1 MKIEP
6 NTTIVDVSLNLSG
19 SITGIPAALDQLPVG
34 DRIGF
39 DDLPD
44 LGEDVEDIGQT
55 WTPDLVGRQLDI
67 ELPLYDTL
75 GQEKQ
80 PYSTNLVKMKSVVT
94 DGEGWVQP
102 ITEGR
107 PFSSLKAGEKVDLP
121 HLSLLGRGDNMRF
134 AGEVGRVYGIGFS
147 QNKNDTFVNA
157 QLSFVYVVSSE
168 DSDGTLLMN
177 LAGNVIPVFSHVTE
191 DGVTRLV
198 KWFEAAYMMFQDLYV
213 VFDTTGAVEPPAPA
227 EAGKWSFDN
236 LLIDNL
242 ETSVLDE
249 NWQSAPIDFGVPSWD
264 DLYEFLILSTRLSVD
279 LKGTFNER
287 HITQPVQGIKGVF
300 DAYFINFVAEGSEYN
315 YSQSDNAMYVVYIR
329 EIYPVDYILNNW
341 QTAAKRVV
349 GKWISHKGV
358 TAYDSS
364 INLSAWS
371 ANSYKFSPEPESAY
385 MRVITRYRY
394 VLHPY
399 TTIFEGAGKTFKA
412 LNLRIFGMSKKTKF
426 NGKVGHMYG
435 FTLGLGS
442 GASFGSGEAITFA
455 YLVTSE
461 DGDGIAI
468 YNKTGMYSALYTDVM
483 VNGKQERKSWG
494 EHMDLSS
501 ITTYQIVYDPTGAIE
516 KPPTPV
522 WGRWGWE
529 SVCVFDDTTYPNDI
543 SGPDMG
549 YPVMFNAPT
558 YEVLSQF
565 LLASRLMSVDK
576 TAGNTE
582 QITIDQVLNKLG
594 SVKLQSLVVA
604 REGTNF
610 LAQNGSWVFCQN
622 TASGQQLMVDLSTA
636 EASKIG
642 EYQESAEATT
652 VDGYIPN
659 SVYMYNPSKAPTPA
673 EATVKIRM
681 RFRPVYDET
690 K

>member
-80 PYSTNLVKMKSVVT
+80 PYSTDLVKMKSVVT

-147 QNKNDTFVNA
+147 QNKNDTFINA

-168 DSDGTLLMN
+168 DGDGTLLVSMG
-177 LAGNVIPVFSHVTE
+177 GNAIPVFSHVTE
-191 DGVTRLV
+191 NGVTRLV
-198 KWFEAAYMMFQDLYV
+198 KWLEAMYLMFQSMYV
-213 VFDTTGAVEPPAPA
+213 IFDTTGAVEPPAPA

-242 ETSVLDE
+242 ETNVLDE
-249 NWQSAPIDFGVPSWD
+249 NGQSAPIDFDVPSWG
-264 DLYEFLILSTRLSVD
+264 DLYKFLTQSTWLSID
-279 LKGTFNER
+279 LKGAFNKR
-287 HITQPVQGIKGVF
+287 RTVQPTLGIKGTF
-300 DAYFINFVAEGSEYN
+300 DAYFINFIAEGSEFN
-315 YSQSDNAMYVVYIR
+315 YSQSCNT
-329 EIYPVDYILNNW
+329 IYTSPINESYPQDMILNNW
-341 QTAAKRVV
+341 QTSAQRVV
-349 GKWISHKGV
+349 RKWISHKGL
-358 TAYDSS
+358 TSWEGDITS
-364 INLSAWS
+364 SAWS
-371 ANSYKFSPEPESAY
+371 AISSMAPDPANAY
-385 MRVITRYRY
+385 IKVVTRYMF

-412 LNLRIFGMSKKTKF
+412 LNLRILGLNKKTKF
-426 NGKVGHMYG
+426 NGEVGHMYG
-435 FTLGLGS
+435 FMIDLGS
-442 GASFGSGEAITFA
+442 GASFGSDEAITFA

-468 YNKTGMYSALYTDVM
+468 YNMTGMYSALYTDVM
-483 VNGKQERKSWG
+483 VNGKRERKSWG
-494 EHMDLSS
+494 EYMDLSS
-501 ITTYQIVYDPTGAIE
+501 IATYQIVYDPTGAIE

-522 WGRWGWE
+522 LGRWGWE
-529 SVCVFDDTTYPNDI
+529 NACVFNDTTYPNDI

-565 LLASRLMSVDK
+565 LFASRLMSVDK

-659 SVYMYNPSKAPTPA
+659 SIYMYNPSKAPTPA

>member
-80 PYSTNLVKMKSVVT
+80 PYSTDLVKMKSVVT

-107 PFSSLKAGEKVDLP
+107 PVSSLKAGEKVDLP
-121 HLSLLGRGDNMRF
+121 HLSFLGRGDNMRF

-147 QNKNDTFVNA
+147 QTADSAFA
-157 QLSFVYVVSSE
+157 DAILAFIYVVSSE
-168 DSDGTLLMN
+168 DGDGTLL
-177 LAGNVIPVFSHVTE
+177 ANVGGSAIPVFSHVTE
-191 DGVTRLV
+191 NGVTRLV
-198 KWFEAAYMMFQDLYV
+198 KWLEAMYLMLQSMYV
-213 VFDTTGAVEPPAPA
+213 IFDTTGAVEPPAPA

-242 ETSVLDE
+242 ETNVLNSDWE
-249 NWQSAPIDFGVPSWD
+249 SAPVDFGAPSWA
-264 DLYEFLILSTRLSVD
+264 DLYKFLIQSTYLSFD
-279 LKGTFNER
+279 LKGTFN
-287 HITQPVQGIKGVF
+287 
-300 DAYFINFVAEGSEYN
+300 
-315 YSQSDNAMYVVYIR
+315 
-329 EIYPVDYILNNW
+329 
-341 QTAAKRVV
+341 
-349 GKWISHKGV
+349 
-358 TAYDSS
+358 
-364 INLSAWS
+364 
-371 ANSYKFSPEPESAY
+371 
-385 MRVITRYRY
+385 
-394 VLHPY
+394 
-399 TTIFEGAGKTFKA
+399 
-412 LNLRIFGMSKKTKF
+412 
-426 NGKVGHMYG
+426 
-435 FTLGLGS
+435 
-442 GASFGSGEAITFA
+442 
-455 YLVTSE
+455 
-461 DGDGIAI
+461 
-468 YNKTGMYSALYTDVM
+468 
-483 VNGKQERKSWG
+483 
-494 EHMDLSS
+494 
-501 ITTYQIVYDPTGAIE
+501 
-516 KPPTPV
+516 
-522 WGRWGWE
+522 
-529 SVCVFDDTTYPNDI
+529 
-543 SGPDMG
+543 
-549 YPVMFNAPT
+549 
-558 YEVLSQF
+558 
-565 LLASRLMSVDK
+565 
-576 TAGNTE
+576 E

-604 REGTNF
+604 REGTDF

-642 EYQESAEATT
+642 EYQESAEAMT

-690 K
+690 

>member
-55 WTPDLVGRQLDI
+55 WTPDLMGRQLDI

-80 PYSTNLVKMKSVVT
+80 PYSTDLVKMKSVVT

-134 AGEVGRVYGIGFS
+134 AGEIGKVYGIGFS
-147 QNKNDTFVNA
+147 QNENDTFVNA
-157 QLSFVYVVSSE
+157 LLSFVYVVSSK
-168 DSDGTLLMN
+168 DGDGTLLAN
-177 LAGNVIPVFSHVTE
+177 LAGYVIPVFSHVTE
-191 DGVTRLV
+191 NGVTRLV
-198 KWFEAAYMMFQDLYV
+198 KWLEAAHMMFQDLYV

-249 NWQSAPIDFGVPSWD
+249 NWQSAPIDFDAPSWD
-264 DLYEFLILSTRLSVD
+264 NLYEFLILSTWLSID
-279 LKGTFNER
+279 LKGTFNQR
-287 HITQPVQGIKGVF
+287 HVIQWEAAKGTF
-300 DAYFINFVAEGSEYN
+300 DFYGINFIVDGSEYN
-315 YSQSDNAMYVVYIR
+315 YSQSDNSIYVVNIR
-329 EIYPVDYILNNW
+329 EIYPADEILNNW
-341 QTAAKRVV
+341 QTTAKRVIR
-349 GKWISHKGV
+349 KWISRKGV

-371 ANSYKFSPEPESAY
+371 ANSAVFSPDPKNAY

-399 TTIFEGAGKTFKA
+399 TTIFEGEGKTFKA
-412 LNLRIFGMSKKTKF
+412 LSLRIFGLHKKTKF

-435 FTLGLGS
+435 FTIDLGS

-483 VNGKQERKSWG
+483 VNGRRERKGWG
-494 EHMDLSS
+494 ECIDLSS

-522 WGRWGWE
+522 LDRWGWE
-529 SVCVFDDTTYPNDI
+529 NACVFNDTTYPNDI

-565 LLASRLMSVDK
+565 LFASRLMSVDK

-604 REGTNF
+604 REGTDF

-673 EATVKIRM
+673 KATVKIRM

>member
-80 PYSTNLVKMKSVVT
+80 PYSTDLVKMKSVVT

-134 AGEVGRVYGIGFS
+134 AGEIGKVYGIGFS
-147 QNKNDTFVNA
+147 QTENDTFINA
-157 QLSFVYVVSSE
+157 LLSFVYVVSSE
-168 DSDGTLLMN
+168 DGDGTLLMN
-177 LAGNVIPVFSHVTE
+177 LVGNAVPVFSHVTE
-191 DGVTRLV
+191 NGVTRLV
-198 KWFEAAYMMFQDLYV
+198 KWFEAAHLMYQDMYV

-242 ETSVLDE
+242 ETNVLNSE
-249 NWQSAPIDFGVPSWD
+249 WESAPVDFG
-264 DLYEFLILSTRLSVD
+264 
-279 LKGTFNER
+279 
-287 HITQPVQGIKGVF
+287 
-300 DAYFINFVAEGSEYN
+300 
-315 YSQSDNAMYVVYIR
+315 
-329 EIYPVDYILNNW
+329 
-341 QTAAKRVV
+341 
-349 GKWISHKGV
+349 
-358 TAYDSS
+358 
-364 INLSAWS
+364 
-371 ANSYKFSPEPESAY
+371 
-385 MRVITRYRY
+385 
-394 VLHPY
+394 
-399 TTIFEGAGKTFKA
+399 
-412 LNLRIFGMSKKTKF
+412 
-426 NGKVGHMYG
+426 
-435 FTLGLGS
+435 
-442 GASFGSGEAITFA
+442 
-455 YLVTSE
+455 
-461 DGDGIAI
+461 
-468 YNKTGMYSALYTDVM
+468 
-483 VNGKQERKSWG
+483 
-494 EHMDLSS
+494 
-501 ITTYQIVYDPTGAIE
+501 
-516 KPPTPV
+516 
-522 WGRWGWE
+522 
-529 SVCVFDDTTYPNDI
+529 
-543 SGPDMG
+543 
-549 YPVMFNAPT
+549 APT
-558 YEVLSQF
+558 YTSLAQF
-565 LLASRLMSVDK
+565 LLASRLLSVDRV
-576 TAGNTE
+576 AGSPMQQT
-582 QITIDQVLNKLG
+582 TIDQVLNKLG

-604 REGTNF
+604 REGVDF

-690 K
+690 

>member
-80 PYSTNLVKMKSVVT
+80 PYSTDLVKMKSVVT

-134 AGEVGRVYGIGFS
+134 AGEIGKVYGIGFS
-147 QNKNDTFVNA
+147 QTENDTFINA
-157 QLSFVYVVSSE
+157 LLSFVYVVSSE
-168 DSDGTLLMN
+168 DGDGTLLMN
-177 LAGNVIPVFSHVTE
+177 LVGNAVPVFSHVTE
-191 DGVTRLV
+191 NGVTRLV
-198 KWFEAAYMMFQDLYV
+198 KWLEATHLMFQDMYV

-242 ETSVLDE
+242 ETNVLNSE
-249 NWQSAPIDFGVPSWD
+249 WESAPVDFG
-264 DLYEFLILSTRLSVD
+264 
-279 LKGTFNER
+279 
-287 HITQPVQGIKGVF
+287 
-300 DAYFINFVAEGSEYN
+300 
-315 YSQSDNAMYVVYIR
+315 
-329 EIYPVDYILNNW
+329 
-341 QTAAKRVV
+341 
-349 GKWISHKGV
+349 
-358 TAYDSS
+358 
-364 INLSAWS
+364 
-371 ANSYKFSPEPESAY
+371 
-385 MRVITRYRY
+385 
-394 VLHPY
+394 
-399 TTIFEGAGKTFKA
+399 
-412 LNLRIFGMSKKTKF
+412 
-426 NGKVGHMYG
+426 
-435 FTLGLGS
+435 
-442 GASFGSGEAITFA
+442 
-455 YLVTSE
+455 
-461 DGDGIAI
+461 
-468 YNKTGMYSALYTDVM
+468 
-483 VNGKQERKSWG
+483 
-494 EHMDLSS
+494 
-501 ITTYQIVYDPTGAIE
+501 
-516 KPPTPV
+516 
-522 WGRWGWE
+522 
-529 SVCVFDDTTYPNDI
+529 
-543 SGPDMG
+543 
-549 YPVMFNAPT
+549 APT
-558 YEVLSQF
+558 YTSLAQF
-565 LLASRLMSVDK
+565 LLASRLLSVDRV
-576 TAGNTE
+576 AGSPMQQT
-582 QITIDQVLNKLG
+582 TIDQVLNKLG

-604 REGTNF
+604 REGVDF
-610 LAQNGSWVFCQN
+610 LAQNGSWVFCRN

-659 SVYMYNPSKAPTPA
+659 SVYMYNPNKAPTPA

-690 K
+690 

>member
-80 PYSTNLVKMKSVVT
+80 PYSTDLVKMKSVVT

-134 AGEVGRVYGIGFS
+134 AGEIGKVYGIGFS
-147 QNKNDTFVNA
+147 QTENDTFINA
-157 QLSFVYVVSSE
+157 LLSFVYVVSSE
-168 DSDGTLLMN
+168 DGDGTLLMN
-177 LAGNVIPVFSHVTE
+177 LVGNAVPVFSHVTE
-191 DGVTRLV
+191 NGVTRLV
-198 KWFEAAYMMFQDLYV
+198 KWFEAAHLMYQDMYV

-242 ETSVLDE
+242 ETNVL
-249 NWQSAPIDFGVPSWD
+249 
-264 DLYEFLILSTRLSVD
+264 
-279 LKGTFNER
+279 
-287 HITQPVQGIKGVF
+287 
-300 DAYFINFVAEGSEYN
+300 
-315 YSQSDNAMYVVYIR
+315 
-329 EIYPVDYILNNW
+329 
-341 QTAAKRVV
+341 
-349 GKWISHKGV
+349 
-358 TAYDSS
+358 
-364 INLSAWS
+364 
-371 ANSYKFSPEPESAY
+371 NS
-385 MRVITRYRY
+385 
-394 VLHPY
+394 
-399 TTIFEGAGKTFKA
+399 
-412 LNLRIFGMSKKTKF
+412 
-426 NGKVGHMYG
+426 
-435 FTLGLGS
+435 
-442 GASFGSGEAITFA
+442 
-455 YLVTSE
+455 
-461 DGDGIAI
+461 
-468 YNKTGMYSALYTDVM
+468 
-483 VNGKQERKSWG
+483 
-494 EHMDLSS
+494 
-501 ITTYQIVYDPTGAIE
+501 
-516 KPPTPV
+516 
-522 WGRWGWE
+522 GWE
-529 SVCVFDDTTYPNDI
+529 SA
-543 SGPDMG
+543 
-549 YPVMFNAPT
+549 PVDFGAPT
-558 YEVLSQF
+558 YTSLAQF
-565 LLASRLMSVDK
+565 LLASRLLSVDRV
-576 TAGNTE
+576 AGSPMQQT
-582 QITIDQVLNKLG
+582 TIDQVLNKLG

-604 REGTNF
+604 REGVDF
-610 LAQNGSWVFCQN
+610 LAQDGSWVFCQN

-690 K
+690 

>member
-80 PYSTNLVKMKSVVT
+80 PYSTDLVKMKSVVT
-94 DGEGWVQP
+94 VGEGWVQS

-107 PFSSLKAGEKVDLP
+107 PFSSLKAGEMVDLP
-121 HLSLLGRGDNMRF
+121 HLSFLGRGDNMRF
-134 AGEVGRVYGIGFS
+134 AGEIGRVYGIGFS

-157 QLSFVYVVSSE
+157 LLSFVYIVSSE
-168 DSDGTLLMN
+168 DGDGTLLMN
-177 LAGNVIPVFSHVTE
+177 LGGDVIPVFSHVTE
-191 DGVTRLV
+191 NGVTRLI
-198 KWFEAAYMMFQDLYV
+198 KWLEATYLLLQNMYV
-213 VFDTTGAVEPPAPA
+213 IFDTTGAVEPPAPA

-236 LLIDNL
+236 LFINNL
-242 ETSVLDE
+242 KTNVLNSDWE
-249 NWQSAPIDFGVPSWD
+249 SAPVDFDAPSWN
-264 DLYEFLILSTRLSVD
+264 DLYVFLVHSSYLGFD
-279 LKGTFNER
+279 LKGIYNER
-287 HITQPVQGIKGVF
+287 HVIQPKAAKGTF
-300 DAYFINFVAEGSEYN
+300 DFYGINFIVEASENN
-315 YSQSDNAMYVVYIR
+315 YSQSDNAIYVANIR

-341 QTAAKRVV
+341 QTRAKRIVR
-349 GKWISHKGV
+349 KWISHKGI
-358 TAYDSS
+358 TAYDGS

-371 ANSYKFSPEPESAY
+371 ANSASYSPDPKNAY
-385 MRVITRYRY
+385 MKVVTRYMY

-412 LNLRIFGMSKKTKF
+412 LNLRIFGLNKKTKF
-426 NGKVGHMYG
+426 NGEVGHMYG
-435 FTLGLGS
+435 FTIDLGS
-442 GASFGSGEAITFA
+442 GASFGSDEAITFA
-455 YLVTSE
+455 YLVTSK

-468 YNKTGMYSALYTDVM
+468 YSMAGMCSALYTDVM
-483 VNGKQERKSWG
+483 VNGRRERKGWG
-494 EHMDLSS
+494 EYIDLSS
-501 ITTYQIVYDPTGAIE
+501 ITTYRIVYDPTGAIE
-516 KPPTPV
+516 KPPAPV
-522 WGRWGWE
+522 LDRWGWE
-529 SVCVFDDTTYPNDI
+529 NVCVFNDTTYPNDI
-543 SGPDMG
+543 SDPDMG

-565 LLASRLMSVDK
+565 LFASRLMSVDK

-582 QITIDQVLNKLG
+582 QITIDQVLNKPG

-604 REGTNF
+604 REGTDF

-659 SVYMYNPSKAPTPA
+659 SMYMYNPSEAPTPA
-673 EATVKIRM
+673 TATVKIRM

-690 K
+690 

>member
-44 LGEDVEDIGQT
+44 IGEDVEDIGQT

-80 PYSTNLVKMKSVVT
+80 PYSTDLAKMASVVT
-94 DGEGWVQP
+94 NGESWVSP
-102 ITEGR
+102 IIEGR
-107 PFSSLKAGEKVDLP
+107 PVSSLKAGEKVDLP

-134 AGEVGRVYGIGFS
+134 AGEVGKVYGIGFS
-147 QNKNDTFVNA
+147 QTADSAFADAILTFI
-157 QLSFVYVVSSE
+157 YVVSSE
-168 DSDGTLLMN
+168 DGDGTLLFS
-177 LAGNVIPVFSHVTE
+177 LGGGVLPVFSHVTE
-191 DGVTRLV
+191 NGVTRLV
-198 KWFEAAYMMFQDLYV
+198 KWLEATYLLFQDMYV
-213 VFDTTGAVEPPAPA
+213 IFDTTGAVEPPAPA

-242 ETSVLDE
+242 ETNVSNSDWE
-249 NWQSAPIDFGVPSWD
+249 SAPVDFGAPSWD

-279 LKGTFNER
+279 LKGTFN
-287 HITQPVQGIKGVF
+287 
-300 DAYFINFVAEGSEYN
+300 
-315 YSQSDNAMYVVYIR
+315 
-329 EIYPVDYILNNW
+329 
-341 QTAAKRVV
+341 
-349 GKWISHKGV
+349 
-358 TAYDSS
+358 
-364 INLSAWS
+364 
-371 ANSYKFSPEPESAY
+371 
-385 MRVITRYRY
+385 
-394 VLHPY
+394 
-399 TTIFEGAGKTFKA
+399 
-412 LNLRIFGMSKKTKF
+412 
-426 NGKVGHMYG
+426 
-435 FTLGLGS
+435 
-442 GASFGSGEAITFA
+442 
-455 YLVTSE
+455 
-461 DGDGIAI
+461 
-468 YNKTGMYSALYTDVM
+468 
-483 VNGKQERKSWG
+483 
-494 EHMDLSS
+494 
-501 ITTYQIVYDPTGAIE
+501 
-516 KPPTPV
+516 
-522 WGRWGWE
+522 
-529 SVCVFDDTTYPNDI
+529 
-543 SGPDMG
+543 
-549 YPVMFNAPT
+549 
-558 YEVLSQF
+558 
-565 LLASRLMSVDK
+565 
-576 TAGNTE
+576 E

-610 LAQNGSWVFCQN
+610 LAQNGSWVFWQN

>member
-67 ELPLYDTL
+67 ELPLYNTL

-80 PYSTNLVKMKSVVT
+80 PYSTDLVKMKSVVT
-94 DGEGWVQP
+94 GGEGWVQP

-107 PFSSLKAGEKVDLP
+107 PFSSLKAGEMVDLP

-147 QNKNDTFVNA
+147 QNENDTFINA

-168 DSDGTLLMN
+168 DGDGTLLVSMMDST
-177 LAGNVIPVFSHVTE
+177 IPVFSHVTE
-191 DGVTRLV
+191 NGVTRLV
-198 KWFEAAYMMFQDLYV
+198 KWLEAMNLMFQSMYV
-213 VFDTTGAVEPPAPA
+213 IFDTTGAVEPPAPA

-242 ETSVLDE
+242 ETVVLDE
-249 NWQSAPIDFGVPSWD
+249 NWQSAPIDFDAPSWD
-264 DLYEFLILSTRLSVD
+264 DLYKFLAQSTRLSFD

-287 HITQPVQGIKGVF
+287 HTIQSK
-300 DAYFINFVAEGSEYN
+300 VA
-315 YSQSDNAMYVVYIR
+315 
-329 EIYPVDYILNNW
+329 
-341 QTAAKRVV
+341 K
-349 GKWISHKGV
+349 
-358 TAYDSS
+358 
-364 INLSAWS
+364 
-371 ANSYKFSPEPESAY
+371 
-385 MRVITRYRY
+385 
-394 VLHPY
+394 
-399 TTIFEGAGKTFKA
+399 
-412 LNLRIFGMSKKTKF
+412 
-426 NGKVGHMYG
+426 
-435 FTLGLGS
+435 
-442 GASFGSGEAITFA
+442 
-455 YLVTSE
+455 
-461 DGDGIAI
+461 
-468 YNKTGMYSALYTDVM
+468 
-483 VNGKQERKSWG
+483 
-494 EHMDLSS
+494 
-501 ITTYQIVYDPTGAIE
+501 
-516 KPPTPV
+516 
-522 WGRWGWE
+522 
-529 SVCVFDDTTYPNDI
+529 
-543 SGPDMG
+543 
-549 YPVMFNAPT
+549 
-558 YEVLSQF
+558 
-565 LLASRLMSVDK
+565 
-576 TAGNTE
+576 
-582 QITIDQVLNKLG
+582 
-594 SVKLQSLVVA
+594 
-604 REGTNF
+604 GTNF

-673 EATVKIRM
+673 EATVKIRK

-690 K
+690 

>member
-80 PYSTNLVKMKSVVT
+80 PYSTDLVKMKSVVT

-134 AGEVGRVYGIGFS
+134 AGEIGKVYGIGFS
-147 QNKNDTFVNA
+147 QTENDTFINA
-157 QLSFVYVVSSE
+157 LLSFVYVVSSE
-168 DSDGTLLMN
+168 DGDGTLLMN
-177 LAGNVIPVFSHVTE
+177 LMGNAAPVFSHVTE
-191 DGVTRLV
+191 NGVTRLV
-198 KWFEAAYMMFQDLYV
+198 KWFEAAHLMFQDMYV

-242 ETSVLDE
+242 ETNVLNSE
-249 NWQSAPIDFGVPSWD
+249 WESAPVDFG
-264 DLYEFLILSTRLSVD
+264 
-279 LKGTFNER
+279 
-287 HITQPVQGIKGVF
+287 
-300 DAYFINFVAEGSEYN
+300 
-315 YSQSDNAMYVVYIR
+315 
-329 EIYPVDYILNNW
+329 
-341 QTAAKRVV
+341 
-349 GKWISHKGV
+349 
-358 TAYDSS
+358 
-364 INLSAWS
+364 
-371 ANSYKFSPEPESAY
+371 
-385 MRVITRYRY
+385 
-394 VLHPY
+394 
-399 TTIFEGAGKTFKA
+399 
-412 LNLRIFGMSKKTKF
+412 
-426 NGKVGHMYG
+426 
-435 FTLGLGS
+435 
-442 GASFGSGEAITFA
+442 
-455 YLVTSE
+455 
-461 DGDGIAI
+461 
-468 YNKTGMYSALYTDVM
+468 
-483 VNGKQERKSWG
+483 
-494 EHMDLSS
+494 
-501 ITTYQIVYDPTGAIE
+501 
-516 KPPTPV
+516 
-522 WGRWGWE
+522 
-529 SVCVFDDTTYPNDI
+529 
-543 SGPDMG
+543 
-549 YPVMFNAPT
+549 APT
-558 YEVLSQF
+558 YTSLAQF
-565 LLASRLMSVDK
+565 LLASRLLSVDRV
-576 TAGNTE
+576 AGSPMQQT
-582 QITIDQVLNKLG
+582 TIDQVLNKLG

-604 REGTNF
+604 REGVDF

-622 TASGQQLMVDLSTA
+622 TASGRQLMVDLSTA

-690 K
+690 

>member
-80 PYSTNLVKMKSVVT
+80 PYSTDLVKMKSVVT

-134 AGEVGRVYGIGFS
+134 AGEIGKVYGIGFS
-147 QNKNDTFVNA
+147 QTENDTFINA
-157 QLSFVYVVSSE
+157 LLSFVYVVSSE
-168 DSDGTLLMN
+168 DGDGTLLMS
-177 LAGNVIPVFSHVTE
+177 LVGNAVPVFSHVTE
-191 DGVTRLV
+191 NGVTRLV
-198 KWFEAAYMMFQDLYV
+198 KWFEAAHLMYQDMYV

-242 ETSVLDE
+242 ETNVLNSE
-249 NWQSAPIDFGVPSWD
+249 WESAPVDFG
-264 DLYEFLILSTRLSVD
+264 
-279 LKGTFNER
+279 
-287 HITQPVQGIKGVF
+287 
-300 DAYFINFVAEGSEYN
+300 
-315 YSQSDNAMYVVYIR
+315 
-329 EIYPVDYILNNW
+329 
-341 QTAAKRVV
+341 
-349 GKWISHKGV
+349 
-358 TAYDSS
+358 
-364 INLSAWS
+364 
-371 ANSYKFSPEPESAY
+371 
-385 MRVITRYRY
+385 
-394 VLHPY
+394 
-399 TTIFEGAGKTFKA
+399 
-412 LNLRIFGMSKKTKF
+412 
-426 NGKVGHMYG
+426 
-435 FTLGLGS
+435 
-442 GASFGSGEAITFA
+442 
-455 YLVTSE
+455 
-461 DGDGIAI
+461 
-468 YNKTGMYSALYTDVM
+468 
-483 VNGKQERKSWG
+483 
-494 EHMDLSS
+494 
-501 ITTYQIVYDPTGAIE
+501 
-516 KPPTPV
+516 
-522 WGRWGWE
+522 
-529 SVCVFDDTTYPNDI
+529 
-543 SGPDMG
+543 
-549 YPVMFNAPT
+549 APT
-558 YEVLSQF
+558 YTSLAQF
-565 LLASRLMSVDK
+565 LLASRLLSVDRV
-576 TAGNTE
+576 AGSPMQQT
-582 QITIDQVLNKLG
+582 TIDQVLNKLG

-604 REGTNF
+604 REGVDF
-610 LAQNGSWVFCQN
+610 LAQNDSWVFCQN

-690 K
+690 

>member
-19 SITGIPAALDQLPVG
+19 SITGIPAALDQLPAG

-80 PYSTNLVKMKSVVT
+80 PYSTDLVKMKSVVT

-107 PFSSLKAGEKVDLP
+107 PFSSLKAGEMVDLP

-147 QNKNDTFVNA
+147 QNENDTFINA
-157 QLSFVYVVSSE
+157 LLSFVYVVSSE
-168 DSDGTLLMN
+168 DGDGTLLANMG
-177 LAGNVIPVFSHVTE
+177 GNAIPVFSHVTE
-191 DGVTRLV
+191 NGVTRLV
-198 KWFEAAYMMFQDLYV
+198 KWLEAMYLMFQSMHV
-213 VFDTTGAVEPPAPA
+213 IFDTTGAVEPPAPA

-242 ETSVLDE
+242 ETNVLDE
-249 NWQSAPIDFGVPSWD
+249 NWQSAPIDFDAPSWD
-264 DLYEFLILSTRLSVD
+264 DLYKFLAQSTWLGFD

-287 HITQPVQGIKGVF
+287 HLLQSKIAKGTF
-300 DAYFINFVAEGSEYN
+300 DFYGINFIAEGSEYN
-315 YSQSDNAMYVVYIR
+315 YSQSDNAIYTAYIH
-329 EIYPVDYILNNW
+329 EVYPVDKILNNW
-341 QTAAKRVV
+341 QTAAKRIV

-358 TAYDSS
+358 TAYDNS
-364 INLSAWS
+364 INTSSWS
-371 ANSYKFSPEPESAY
+371 ANSFTFSPDPKSAY
-385 MRVITRYRY
+385 MRVVTRYMY

-412 LNLRIFGMSKKTKF
+412 LNLRIFGLTKRTKF
-426 NGKVGHMYG
+426 NGEVGHMYG
-435 FTLGLGS
+435 FAIDLGS
-442 GASFGSGEAITFA
+442 GASFGSDEAITFA
-455 YLVTSE
+455 YLVTSK

-468 YNKTGMYSALYTDVM
+468 YKEAGMYSALYTDVM
-483 VNGKQERKSWG
+483 VNGRQERKGWG
-494 EHMDLSS
+494 EYMDLSS

-516 KPPTPV
+516 KPPPPV
-522 WGRWGWE
+522 LNRWGWE
-529 SVCVFDDTTYPNDI
+529 SACVFNDTTYPNDI

-565 LLASRLMSVDK
+565 LFASRLMSVDK

-582 QITIDQVLNKLG
+582 QITIDQGLNKLG

-659 SVYMYNPSKAPTPA
+659 SVYMYNPNKAPTPA

-681 RFRPVYDET
+681 RFRPIYDET

>member
-80 PYSTNLVKMKSVVT
+80 PYSTDLVKMKSVVT
-94 DGEGWVQP
+94 VGEGWVQP

-107 PFSSLKAGEKVDLP
+107 PVSSLKAGEKVDLP

-134 AGEVGRVYGIGFS
+134 AGEIGKVYGIGFS
-147 QNKNDTFVNA
+147 QTENDTFINA
-157 QLSFVYVVSSE
+157 LLSFVYVVSSE
-168 DSDGTLLMN
+168 DGDGTLLMN
-177 LAGNVIPVFSHVTE
+177 LVGNAVPVFSHVTE
-191 DGVTRLV
+191 NGVTRLV
-198 KWFEAAYMMFQDLYV
+198 KWLEAVHLMFQDMYV

-242 ETSVLDE
+242 ETNVLNSE
-249 NWQSAPIDFGVPSWD
+249 WESAPVDFG
-264 DLYEFLILSTRLSVD
+264 
-279 LKGTFNER
+279 
-287 HITQPVQGIKGVF
+287 
-300 DAYFINFVAEGSEYN
+300 
-315 YSQSDNAMYVVYIR
+315 
-329 EIYPVDYILNNW
+329 
-341 QTAAKRVV
+341 
-349 GKWISHKGV
+349 
-358 TAYDSS
+358 
-364 INLSAWS
+364 
-371 ANSYKFSPEPESAY
+371 
-385 MRVITRYRY
+385 
-394 VLHPY
+394 
-399 TTIFEGAGKTFKA
+399 
-412 LNLRIFGMSKKTKF
+412 
-426 NGKVGHMYG
+426 
-435 FTLGLGS
+435 
-442 GASFGSGEAITFA
+442 
-455 YLVTSE
+455 
-461 DGDGIAI
+461 
-468 YNKTGMYSALYTDVM
+468 
-483 VNGKQERKSWG
+483 
-494 EHMDLSS
+494 
-501 ITTYQIVYDPTGAIE
+501 
-516 KPPTPV
+516 
-522 WGRWGWE
+522 
-529 SVCVFDDTTYPNDI
+529 
-543 SGPDMG
+543 
-549 YPVMFNAPT
+549 APT
-558 YEVLSQF
+558 YTSLAQF
-565 LLASRLMSVDK
+565 LLASRLLSVDRV
-576 TAGNTE
+576 AGSPMQQT
-582 QITIDQVLNKLG
+582 TIDQVLNKLG

-604 REGTNF
+604 REGVDF

-659 SVYMYNPSKAPTPA
+659 SVYMYDPSKAPTPA

-690 K
+690 

>member
-19 SITGIPAALDQLPVG
+19 SITGIPAALNQLPAG

-80 PYSTNLVKMKSVVT
+80 PYSTDLVKMKSVVT

-107 PFSSLKAGEKVDLP
+107 PFSSLKAGEMVDLP
-121 HLSLLGRGDNMRF
+121 HLSFLGRGDNMRF
-134 AGEVGRVYGIGFS
+134 AGEIGKVYGIGFS
-147 QNKNDTFVNA
+147 QNENDTFINA
-157 QLSFVYVVSSE
+157 LLSFVYVVSSE
-168 DSDGTLLMN
+168 DGDGTLLANMG
-177 LAGNVIPVFSHVTE
+177 GNVVPVFSHVTE
-191 DGVTRLV
+191 NGVTRLV
-198 KWFEAAYMMFQDLYV
+198 KWLEAMHLIFQSMHV
-213 VFDTTGAVEPPAPA
+213 IFDTTGAVEPPAPA

-242 ETSVLDE
+242 ETNVLDE
-249 NWQSAPIDFGVPSWD
+249 NWQSAPIDFDAPSWD
-264 DLYEFLILSTRLSVD
+264 DLYKFLAQSTWLSFD

-287 HITQPVQGIKGVF
+287 HIIQSKVAKGTF
-300 DAYFINFVAEGSEYN
+300 DFYGINFIAEGSEYI
-315 YSQSDNAMYVVYIR
+315 YSQSDNAIYVPNIR
-329 EIYPVDYILNNW
+329 EVYPADYILNNW
-341 QTAAKRVV
+341 QTAAQRIV
-349 GKWISHKGV
+349 GKWISHKGII
-358 TAYDSS
+358 AYDGG
-364 INLSAWS
+364 IDMSAWS
-371 ANSYKFSPEPESAY
+371 ANSFRFAPDPKSAY
-385 MRVITRYRY
+385 MKVVTRYLY

-399 TTIFEGAGKTFKA
+399 MTIFEGAGKTFKA
-412 LNLRIFGMSKKTKF
+412 LNLRIFGLHKRTKF
-426 NGKVGHMYG
+426 NGEVGHMYG
-435 FTLGLGS
+435 FTIDLGS

-455 YLVTSE
+455 YLVTSK
-461 DGDGIAI
+461 DGDGIVI
-468 YNKTGMYSALYTDVM
+468 YNKTGMCSALYTDVM
-483 VNGKQERKSWG
+483 VNGKQERKNWG
-494 EHMDLSS
+494 EYMDLSS

-522 WGRWGWE
+522 WNRWGWE
-529 SVCVFDDTTYPNDI
+529 SACVFNDTTYPNDI

-565 LLASRLMSVDK
+565 LFASRLMSVDK

-659 SVYMYNPSKAPTPA
+659 SVYMYNPNKAPTPA
-673 EATVKIRM
+673 KATVKIRM

-690 K
+690 

>member
-80 PYSTNLVKMKSVVT
+80 PYSTDLVKMKSVVT

-134 AGEVGRVYGIGFS
+134 AGEIGKVYGIGFS
-147 QNKNDTFVNA
+147 QTENDTFINA
-157 QLSFVYVVSSE
+157 LLSFVYVVSSE
-168 DSDGTLLMN
+168 DGDGTLLMN
-177 LAGNVIPVFSHVTE
+177 LVGNAAPVFSHVTE
-191 DGVTRLV
+191 NGVTRLV
-198 KWFEAAYMMFQDLYV
+198 KWFEAAHLMFQDMYV

-242 ETSVLDE
+242 ETNVL
-249 NWQSAPIDFGVPSWD
+249 
-264 DLYEFLILSTRLSVD
+264 
-279 LKGTFNER
+279 
-287 HITQPVQGIKGVF
+287 
-300 DAYFINFVAEGSEYN
+300 
-315 YSQSDNAMYVVYIR
+315 
-329 EIYPVDYILNNW
+329 
-341 QTAAKRVV
+341 
-349 GKWISHKGV
+349 
-358 TAYDSS
+358 
-364 INLSAWS
+364 
-371 ANSYKFSPEPESAY
+371 NS
-385 MRVITRYRY
+385 
-394 VLHPY
+394 
-399 TTIFEGAGKTFKA
+399 
-412 LNLRIFGMSKKTKF
+412 
-426 NGKVGHMYG
+426 
-435 FTLGLGS
+435 
-442 GASFGSGEAITFA
+442 
-455 YLVTSE
+455 
-461 DGDGIAI
+461 
-468 YNKTGMYSALYTDVM
+468 
-483 VNGKQERKSWG
+483 
-494 EHMDLSS
+494 
-501 ITTYQIVYDPTGAIE
+501 
-516 KPPTPV
+516 
-522 WGRWGWE
+522 GWE
-529 SVCVFDDTTYPNDI
+529 SA
-543 SGPDMG
+543 
-549 YPVMFNAPT
+549 PVDFGAPT
-558 YEVLSQF
+558 YTSLAQF
-565 LLASRLMSVDK
+565 LLASRLLSVDRV
-576 TAGNTE
+576 AGSPMQQT
-582 QITIDQVLNKLG
+582 TIDQVLNKLG

-604 REGTNF
+604 REGVDF

-690 K
+690 

>member
-80 PYSTNLVKMKSVVT
+80 PYSTDLVKMKSVVT

-147 QNKNDTFVNA
+147 QDKNDTFVNA

-168 DSDGTLLMN
+168 DGDGTLLIN

-191 DGVTRLV
+191 GGVTRLV
-198 KWFEAAYMMFQDLYV
+198 KWLEAMYLMFQSIYV
-213 VFDTTGAVEPPAPA
+213 IFDTTGAVEPPAPA

-242 ETSVLDE
+242 ETNVLDE
-249 NWQSAPIDFGVPSWD
+249 NWQSAPIDFDAPSWD
-264 DLYEFLILSTRLSVD
+264 DLYKFLA
-279 LKGTFNER
+279 
-287 HITQPVQGIKGVF
+287 Q
-300 DAYFINFVAEGSEYN
+300 
-315 YSQSDNAMYVVYIR
+315 
-329 EIYPVDYILNNW
+329 
-341 QTAAKRVV
+341 
-349 GKWISHKGV
+349 
-358 TAYDSS
+358 
-364 INLSAWS
+364 
-371 ANSYKFSPEPESAY
+371 
-385 MRVITRYRY
+385 
-394 VLHPY
+394 
-399 TTIFEGAGKTFKA
+399 
-412 LNLRIFGMSKKTKF
+412 
-426 NGKVGHMYG
+426 
-435 FTLGLGS
+435 
-442 GASFGSGEAITFA
+442 
-455 YLVTSE
+455 
-461 DGDGIAI
+461 
-468 YNKTGMYSALYTDVM
+468 
-483 VNGKQERKSWG
+483 
-494 EHMDLSS
+494 
-501 ITTYQIVYDPTGAIE
+501 
-516 KPPTPV
+516 
-522 WGRWGWE
+522 
-529 SVCVFDDTTYPNDI
+529 
-543 SGPDMG
+543 
-549 YPVMFNAPT
+549 
-558 YEVLSQF
+558 
-565 LLASRLMSVDK
+565 SRLMSVDK

-659 SVYMYNPSKAPTPA
+659 SMYMYNPSKAPTPA

-690 K
+690 

>member
-80 PYSTNLVKMKSVVT
+80 PYSTDLVKMKSVVT

-134 AGEVGRVYGIGFS
+134 AGEIGKVYGIGFS
-147 QNKNDTFVNA
+147 QTENDTFINA
-157 QLSFVYVVSSE
+157 LLSFVYVVSSE
-168 DSDGTLLMN
+168 DGDGTLLMN
-177 LAGNVIPVFSHVTE
+177 LAGNAAPVFSHVTE
-191 DGVTRLV
+191 NGVTRLV
-198 KWFEAAYMMFQDLYV
+198 KWFEATHLMLQDMYV

-242 ETSVLDE
+242 ETNVSNSE
-249 NWQSAPIDFGVPSWD
+249 WESAPVDFG
-264 DLYEFLILSTRLSVD
+264 
-279 LKGTFNER
+279 
-287 HITQPVQGIKGVF
+287 
-300 DAYFINFVAEGSEYN
+300 
-315 YSQSDNAMYVVYIR
+315 
-329 EIYPVDYILNNW
+329 
-341 QTAAKRVV
+341 
-349 GKWISHKGV
+349 
-358 TAYDSS
+358 
-364 INLSAWS
+364 
-371 ANSYKFSPEPESAY
+371 
-385 MRVITRYRY
+385 
-394 VLHPY
+394 
-399 TTIFEGAGKTFKA
+399 
-412 LNLRIFGMSKKTKF
+412 
-426 NGKVGHMYG
+426 
-435 FTLGLGS
+435 
-442 GASFGSGEAITFA
+442 
-455 YLVTSE
+455 
-461 DGDGIAI
+461 
-468 YNKTGMYSALYTDVM
+468 
-483 VNGKQERKSWG
+483 
-494 EHMDLSS
+494 
-501 ITTYQIVYDPTGAIE
+501 
-516 KPPTPV
+516 
-522 WGRWGWE
+522 
-529 SVCVFDDTTYPNDI
+529 
-543 SGPDMG
+543 
-549 YPVMFNAPT
+549 APT
-558 YEVLSQF
+558 YTSLAQF
-565 LLASRLMSVDK
+565 LLASRLLSVDRV
-576 TAGNTE
+576 AGSPMQQT
-582 QITIDQVLNKLG
+582 TIDQVLNKLG

-604 REGTNF
+604 REGVDF

-690 K
+690 

>member
-80 PYSTNLVKMKSVVT
+80 PYSTDLVKMKSVVT

-107 PFSSLKAGEKVDLP
+107 PVSSLKAGEKVDLP
-121 HLSLLGRGDNMRF
+121 HLSFLGRGDNMRF

-147 QNKNDTFVNA
+147 QTADSAFA
-157 QLSFVYVVSSE
+157 DAILAFIYVVSSE
-168 DSDGTLLMN
+168 DGDGTLLANM
-177 LAGNVIPVFSHVTE
+177 GGSVIPVFSHVTE
-191 DGVTRLV
+191 NGVTRLV
-198 KWFEAAYMMFQDLYV
+198 KWLEAMYLMLQSMYV
-213 VFDTTGAVEPPAPA
+213 IFDTTGAVEPPAPA

-242 ETSVLDE
+242 ETNVLNSDWE
-249 NWQSAPIDFGVPSWD
+249 SAPVDFGAPSWV
-264 DLYEFLILSTRLSVD
+264 DLYKFLIQSTYLSFD

-287 HITQPVQGIKGVF
+287 HVIQPTQGMKGAF
-300 DAYFINFVAEGSEYN
+300 DAYFINFAAEGSEFN
-315 YSQSDNAMYVVYIR
+315 YSQSANT
-329 EIYPVDYILNNW
+329 IYTRPINESYPQDMILNNW
-341 QTAAKRVV
+341 QTSAQRVV
-349 GKWISHKGV
+349 GKWISHKGITSWEGNITV
-358 TAYDSS
+358 
-364 INLSAWS
+364 SAWS
-371 ANSYKFSPEPESAY
+371 AISSMAPDPANAY
-385 MRVITRYRY
+385 LRVVTRYMF
-394 VLHPY
+394 VLPPY

-412 LNLRIFGMSKKTKF
+412 LNLRIFGLNKKTKF
-426 NGKVGHMYG
+426 NGEVGHMYG
-435 FTLGLGS
+435 FTIDLGS
-442 GASFGSGEAITFA
+442 GASFGSDEAITFA

-468 YNKTGMYSALYTDVM
+468 YNMTGLYSALYTDVM
-483 VNGKQERKSWG
+483 VNGKRERKSWG
-494 EHMDLSS
+494 EYMDLSS

-522 WGRWGWE
+522 LGRWGWE
-529 SVCVFDDTTYPNDI
+529 NAYVFNDTTYPNDI

-565 LLASRLMSVDK
+565 LFASRLMSVDK

-604 REGTNF
+604 REGTDF

-642 EYQESAEATT
+642 EYQESAEAMT

-690 K
+690 

>member
-80 PYSTNLVKMKSVVT
+80 LYSTDLVKMKSVVT

-134 AGEVGRVYGIGFS
+134 AGEIGKVYGIGFS
-147 QNKNDTFVNA
+147 QTENDTFINA
-157 QLSFVYVVSSE
+157 LLSFVYVVSSE
-168 DSDGTLLMN
+168 DGDGTLLMN
-177 LAGNVIPVFSHVTE
+177 LMGNAIPVFSHVTE
-191 DGVTRLV
+191 NGVTRLV
-198 KWFEAAYMMFQDLYV
+198 KWFEAAYLMFLDMYV

-242 ETSVLDE
+242 ETNVLNSE
-249 NWQSAPIDFGVPSWD
+249 WESAPVDFG
-264 DLYEFLILSTRLSVD
+264 
-279 LKGTFNER
+279 
-287 HITQPVQGIKGVF
+287 
-300 DAYFINFVAEGSEYN
+300 
-315 YSQSDNAMYVVYIR
+315 
-329 EIYPVDYILNNW
+329 
-341 QTAAKRVV
+341 
-349 GKWISHKGV
+349 
-358 TAYDSS
+358 
-364 INLSAWS
+364 
-371 ANSYKFSPEPESAY
+371 
-385 MRVITRYRY
+385 
-394 VLHPY
+394 
-399 TTIFEGAGKTFKA
+399 
-412 LNLRIFGMSKKTKF
+412 
-426 NGKVGHMYG
+426 
-435 FTLGLGS
+435 
-442 GASFGSGEAITFA
+442 
-455 YLVTSE
+455 
-461 DGDGIAI
+461 
-468 YNKTGMYSALYTDVM
+468 
-483 VNGKQERKSWG
+483 
-494 EHMDLSS
+494 
-501 ITTYQIVYDPTGAIE
+501 
-516 KPPTPV
+516 
-522 WGRWGWE
+522 
-529 SVCVFDDTTYPNDI
+529 
-543 SGPDMG
+543 
-549 YPVMFNAPT
+549 APT
-558 YEVLSQF
+558 YTSLAQF
-565 LLASRLMSVDK
+565 LLASRLLSVDRV
-576 TAGNTE
+576 AGSPMQQT
-582 QITIDQVLNKLG
+582 TIDQVLNKLG

-604 REGTNF
+604 REGVDF

-690 K
+690 

>member
-39 DDLPD
+39 NDLPD
-44 LGEDVEDIGQT
+44 PGEDVEDIGQT

-75 GQEKQ
+75 GQKKQ
-80 PYSTNLVKMKSVVT
+80 PYSTDLVKMKSVVT

-121 HLSLLGRGDNMRF
+121 HLSFLGGGDNMRF

-147 QNKNDTFVNA
+147 QIADSAFA
-157 QLSFVYVVSSE
+157 DAILAFIYVVSSE
-168 DSDGTLLMN
+168 DGDGTLLTN
-177 LAGNVIPVFSHVTE
+177 IRGSAIPVFSHVTE
-191 DGVTRLV
+191 NGVTRLV
-198 KWFEAAYMMFQDLYV
+198 KWLKAMYLMFQSMYV
-213 VFDTTGAVEPPAPA
+213 IFDTTGAVEPPAPA

-236 LLIDNL
+236 LFIDNL
-242 ETSVLDE
+242 ETSVLNSDWE
-249 NWQSAPIDFGVPSWD
+249 SAPVDFGAPSWV
-264 DLYEFLILSTRLSVD
+264 DLYKFLTQSTYLSFD

-287 HITQPVQGIKGVF
+287 HVIQPTQGMKGAF
-300 DAYFINFVAEGSEYN
+300 DAYFINFVAEGSEFN
-315 YSQSDNAMYVVYIR
+315 YSQSDNT
-329 EIYPVDYILNNW
+329 IYTSSINESYPQDMILNNW
-341 QTAAKRVV
+341 QTSAQRVV
-349 GKWISHKGV
+349 GKWISHKGITSWEDNITV
-358 TAYDSS
+358 
-364 INLSAWS
+364 SAWS
-371 ANSYKFSPEPESAY
+371 AISRMAPDPANAY
-385 MRVITRYRY
+385 LRVVTRYMY

-412 LNLRIFGMSKKTKF
+412 LNLRILGLNKKTKF
-426 NGKVGHMYG
+426 NGEVGHMYG
-435 FTLGLGS
+435 FTIDLGS
-442 GASFGSGEAITFA
+442 GASFGSDEAITFA

-468 YNKTGMYSALYTDVM
+468 YNITGMYSALYTDVM
-483 VNGKQERKSWG
+483 VNGKRERKSWG
-494 EHMDLSS
+494 EYMDLSS

-522 WGRWGWE
+522 LGRWGWE
-529 SVCVFDDTTYPNDI
+529 NAYVFNDTTYPNDI

-565 LLASRLMSVDK
+565 LFASRLMSVEK

-604 REGTNF
+604 REGTDF

-690 K
+690 

>member
-80 PYSTNLVKMKSVVT
+80 PYSTDLAKMASVVT
-94 DGEGWVQP
+94 DGESWVPP
-102 ITEGR
+102 IIEGR
-107 PFSSLKAGEKVDLP
+107 PVSSLKAGEMVDLP
-121 HLSLLGRGDNMRF
+121 HLSFLGRGDNMRF

-147 QNKNDTFVNA
+147 QNENDTFVNA
-157 QLSFVYVVSSE
+157 LLSFVYVVSSE
-168 DSDGTLLMN
+168 DGDGTLLVN
-177 LAGNVIPVFSHVTE
+177 IVGSAIPVFSHVTE
-191 DGVTRLV
+191 NGVTRLV
-198 KWFEAAYMMFQDLYV
+198 KWLEAMYLMFQSMYV
-213 VFDTTGAVEPPAPA
+213 IFDTTGAVEPPAPA

-242 ETSVLDE
+242 ETNVLNSDWE
-249 NWQSAPIDFGVPSWD
+249 SAPVDFGAPSWNN
-264 DLYEFLILSTRLSVD
+264 LYEFLILSTRLSV
-279 LKGTFNER
+279 E
-287 HITQPVQGIKGVF
+287 
-300 DAYFINFVAEGSEYN
+300 
-315 YSQSDNAMYVVYIR
+315 
-329 EIYPVDYILNNW
+329 
-341 QTAAKRVV
+341 
-349 GKWISHKGV
+349 
-358 TAYDSS
+358 
-364 INLSAWS
+364 
-371 ANSYKFSPEPESAY
+371 
-385 MRVITRYRY
+385 
-394 VLHPY
+394 
-399 TTIFEGAGKTFKA
+399 
-412 LNLRIFGMSKKTKF
+412 
-426 NGKVGHMYG
+426 
-435 FTLGLGS
+435 
-442 GASFGSGEAITFA
+442 
-455 YLVTSE
+455 
-461 DGDGIAI
+461 
-468 YNKTGMYSALYTDVM
+468 
-483 VNGKQERKSWG
+483 
-494 EHMDLSS
+494 
-501 ITTYQIVYDPTGAIE
+501 
-516 KPPTPV
+516 
-522 WGRWGWE
+522 
-529 SVCVFDDTTYPNDI
+529 
-543 SGPDMG
+543 
-549 YPVMFNAPT
+549 
-558 YEVLSQF
+558 
-565 LLASRLMSVDK
+565 K

-604 REGTNF
+604 REGTDF

-690 K
+690 

>member
-80 PYSTNLVKMKSVVT
+80 PYSTDLAKMASVVT
-94 DGEGWVQP
+94 DGESWVPP
-102 ITEGR
+102 IIEGR
-107 PFSSLKAGEKVDLP
+107 PVSSLKAGEMVDLP
-121 HLSLLGRGDNMRF
+121 HLSFLGRGDNMRF

-147 QNKNDTFVNA
+147 QTADSAFA
-157 QLSFVYVVSSE
+157 DAILAFIYVVSSE
-168 DSDGTLLMN
+168 DGDGTLLAN
-177 LAGNVIPVFSHVTE
+177 IGSSAIPVFSHVTE
-191 DGVTRLV
+191 NGVTRLV
-198 KWFEAAYMMFQDLYV
+198 KWLEAMYLMFQSMYV
-213 VFDTTGAVEPPAPA
+213 IFDTTGAVEPPAPA

-242 ETSVLDE
+242 ETSVLNSDWE
-249 NWQSAPIDFGVPSWD
+249 SAPVDFGAPSWV
-264 DLYEFLILSTRLSVD
+264 DLYKFLIQSTYLSFD
-279 LKGTFNER
+279 LKGTFNKR
-287 HITQPVQGIKGVF
+287 HVIQPTQDMKGAF
-300 DAYFINFVAEGSEYN
+300 DAYFINFVAEGSEFN
-315 YSQSDNAMYVVYIR
+315 YSQSANA
-329 EIYPVDYILNNW
+329 IYTTHINESYPQDMILNSW
-341 QTAAKRVV
+341 QTSAQRVV
-349 GKWISHKGV
+349 GKWISHKGITSWEGNITV
-358 TAYDSS
+358 
-364 INLSAWS
+364 SAWS
-371 ANSYKFSPEPESAY
+371 AISKMAPDPANAY
-385 MRVITRYRY
+385 LRVVTRYMY

-412 LNLRIFGMSKKTKF
+412 LNLRIFGLNKKTKF
-426 NGKVGHMYG
+426 NGEVGHMYG
-435 FTLGLGS
+435 FTIDLGS
-442 GASFGSGEAITFA
+442 GASFGSDEAITFA

-468 YNKTGMYSALYTDVM
+468 YNMTGMYSALYTDVM
-483 VNGKQERKSWG
+483 VNGKWERKSWG
-494 EHMDLSS
+494 EYMDLSS

-522 WGRWGWE
+522 LGRWGWE
-529 SVCVFDDTTYPNDI
+529 NAYVFNDTTYPNDI

-565 LLASRLMSVDK
+565 LFASRLMSVDK
-576 TAGNTE
+576 TAGDTE

-604 REGTNF
+604 REGTDF

-642 EYQESAEATT
+642 EYQESAEAMT

-659 SVYMYNPSKAPTPA
+659 SIYMYNPSKAPTPA

-690 K
+690 

>member
-80 PYSTNLVKMKSVVT
+80 PYSTDLAKMASVVT
-94 DGEGWVQP
+94 DGESWVSP
-102 ITEGR
+102 IIEGR
-107 PFSSLKAGEKVDLP
+107 PVSSLKAGEMVDLP

-147 QNKNDTFVNA
+147 QTADSAFA
-157 QLSFVYVVSSE
+157 DAILAFIYVVSSE
-168 DSDGTLLMN
+168 DGDGTLLVNMGGSA
-177 LAGNVIPVFSHVTE
+177 LPVFSHVTE
-191 DGVTRLV
+191 NGVTRLV
-198 KWFEAAYMMFQDLYV
+198 KWLKAMHLMFQSMYV
-213 VFDTTGAVEPPAPA
+213 IFDTTGAVEPPAPA

-242 ETSVLDE
+242 ETDVLNSDWE
-249 NWQSAPIDFGVPSWD
+249 SAPVDFGAPSWV
-264 DLYEFLILSTRLSVD
+264 DLYKFLIQSTYLSFD
-279 LKGTFNER
+279 LKGAFSER
-287 HITQPVQGIKGVF
+287 HIIQPTQGMKGAF
-300 DAYFINFVAEGSEYN
+300 DAYFINFVAEGSEFN
-315 YSQSDNAMYVVYIR
+315 YSQSANT
-329 EIYPVDYILNNW
+329 IYTRPINESYPQDMILNNW
-341 QTAAKRVV
+341 QTSAQRVV
-349 GKWISHKGV
+349 GKWISHKGITSWEDNITV
-358 TAYDSS
+358 
-364 INLSAWS
+364 SAWS
-371 ANSYKFSPEPESAY
+371 AISSMAPDPANAY
-385 MRVITRYRY
+385 LRVVTRYMY
-394 VLHPY
+394 VLHLY

-412 LNLRIFGMSKKTKF
+412 LNLRIFGLNKKTKF
-426 NGKVGHMYG
+426 NGEVGHMYG
-435 FTLGLGS
+435 FTIDLGS
-442 GASFGSGEAITFA
+442 GASFGSDEAITFA

-468 YNKTGMYSALYTDVM
+468 YNMTGMYSALYTDVM
-483 VNGKQERKSWG
+483 VNGKRERKSWG
-494 EHMDLSS
+494 EYMDLSS

-522 WGRWGWE
+522 LGRWGWE
-529 SVCVFDDTTYPNDI
+529 NAYVFNDTTYPNGI

-565 LLASRLMSVDK
+565 LFASRLMSVDK

-582 QITIDQVLNKLG
+582 QIIIDQVLNKLG

-604 REGTNF
+604 REGTDF
-610 LAQNGSWVFCQN
+610 LAQNGSWVFCRN
-622 TASGQQLMVDLSTA
+622 TASGRRLMVDLSTA

-642 EYQESAEATT
+642 EYQESAEAMT

-659 SVYMYNPSKAPTPA
+659 SIYMYDPSKAPTPA

-681 RFRPVYDET
+681 RFRPVYNET
-690 K
+690 